1 MDPSSKTN
9 KYLVKNIHSQNFL
22 FISTEKMH
30 QQHQGLPHKSKKSSP
45 RKNSRPPRVTKS
57 KEPESHPGG
66 ITIAHT
72 ANSDKSVE
80 DMDKMIAEV
89 VSTLSSEVHLPAP
102 PLQAQSVQK
111 AVAPTQARVKAAVVN
126 TSVAPV
132 QRQFTVPAGS
142 TLQNVQIATS
152 TGLQTIQIAA
162 PPKGGGTSLLTSSAA
177 KLAKTAG
184 KKPAVSAGYA

>member
-1 MDPSSKTN
+1 
-9 KYLVKNIHSQNFL
+9 
-22 FISTEKMH
+22 MH
-30 QQHQGLPHKSKKSSP
+30 QQHQGLPHKSKKASP
-45 RKNSRPPRVTKS
+45 RKTSRPPRAMKN
-57 KEPESHPGG
+57 KEPEAHPGG
-66 ITIAHT
+66 ITISHM
-72 ANSDKSVE
+72 ANSEKSVE
-80 DMDKMIAEV
+80 DMDKIIAEV

-102 PLQAQSVQK
+102 PLQAQPVQK
-111 AVAPTQARVKAAVVN
+111 VSAPVQARVKAAVVN
-126 TSVAPV
+126 TNVASV

-184 KKPAVSAGYA
+184 KKPAVSARYAHFNLNCFVC